1 MRSKNMNSNVN
12 VKAKDSKK
20 AQKHSSGHHSV
31 RVRSKLIVYFACFA
45 ALILLIIWV
54 FQIKMLSYFYRQTK
68 LEELSHVSAEIR

>member
-1 MRSKNMNSNVN
+1 M
-12 VKAKDSKK
+12 
-20 AQKHSSGHHSV
+20 SV
-31 RVRSKLIVYFACFA
+31 RGKLLIYFACFA